1 MITLS
6 NVTFSWPPSFRVTCS
21 ECGSVNSP
29 HPSNSVILFFFIRKW
44 TPLTRPSATTRLRS
58 NAAPKSKVTSPLMP
72 KVVASSRTRWASSAL
87 RSSALDGMQPTL
99 RHTPPQYLDST
110 TATLLPSCAARM
122 AATYPPGPA
131 PRTTTSKCGMTA
143 SLGLPPRGV
152 DLERHRGPPRT
163 GKDEH
168 DDRREV
174 VPPPRRRWG
183 RRDRRVRRSPAAP
196 LAPVGQ

>member
-58 NAAPKSKVTSPLMP
+58 NAAPKSKVTSPEMP
-72 KVVASSRTRWASSAL
+72 NVFASSRTRWASSAL
-87 RSSALDGMQPTL
+87 RSRALEGMQPTL
-99 RHTPPQYLDST
+99 RQTPPQYLDST
-110 TATLLPSCAARM
+110 TATLLPSWAARM

-131 PRTTTSKCGMTA
+131 PRTTTSKCGMRTA
-143 SLGLPPRGV
+143 YAW
-152 DLERHRGPPRT
+152 
-163 GKDEH
+163 
-168 DDRREV
+168 DRS
-174 VPPPRRRWG
+174 G
-183 RRDRRVRRSPAAP
+183 RRAGAEGRPIVTHLAADGHVVATRLVLRLGERGAREGHRPGQVRSAGDAD
-196 LAPVGQ
+196 A